1 MLDVCLLG
9 HGGMMPLPER
19 PLSAVAFR
27 VGSETVLFDCG
38 EGTQVNWRKSDFNI
52 RQLGTILLSHLH
64 ADHIAG
70 LPGILFQIAFSDRS
84 EPVTIVGPER
94 TTEVVQHLL
103 AIVGRLPF
111 ELRVAETTGGQSFE
125 ISEDLKITTLDLV
138 HRVACLGYRIDIPR
152 APRFDSE
159 RARELGVPMDDW
171 KLLQNGVPVG
181 DFTPE
186 QVTGPPREGIRMS
199 LITDT
204 SWFDGIA
211 PFVAGSELLVCEAM
225 FASDEDEERA
235 HQRGHMTFRQTASIA
250 RDGNVD
256 ELWMTHFSPMVEFPE
271 QHLEIA
277 ASVFPN
283 ARIGYPGMKT
293 TIAFPD
299 E

>member
-9 HGGMMPLPER
+9 HGGMMPLPDR

-27 VGSETVLFDCG
+27 VGSENVLFDCG
-38 EGTQVNWRKSDFNI
+38 EGTQVNWRQSGFNY

-70 LPGILFQIAFSDRS
+70 LPGIMFQLAFSDRTD
-84 EPVTIVGPER
+84 PVTIVGPER
-94 TTEVVQHLL
+94 TAEIVQHLL

-111 ELRVAETTGGQSFE
+111 ELRIAEVSGGQSFD
-125 ISEDLKITTLDLV
+125 ISEDLKISTLDLV
-138 HRVACLGYRIDIPR
+138 HRIPCLGYRIDIPR
-152 APRFDSE
+152 DPRFYPE
-159 RARELGVPMDDW
+159 KAQALGVHMEDW
-171 KLLQNGVPVG
+171 KCLQRGESVG
-181 DFTPE
+181 DVTPE
-186 QVTGPPREGIRMS
+186 QVTGPPRQGIRLG

-211 PFVAGSELLVCEAM
+211 PFIAGSDLLICEAM
-225 FASDEDEERA
+225 FASNDDEERA
-235 HQRGHMTFRQTASIA
+235 RQRGHMTFRQAASIA
-250 RDGNVD
+250 RDGNAG

-271 QHLEIA
+271 EHLHLA
-277 ASVFPN
+277 TSVFPN
-283 ARIGYPGMKT
+283 ARVGFPGMKT